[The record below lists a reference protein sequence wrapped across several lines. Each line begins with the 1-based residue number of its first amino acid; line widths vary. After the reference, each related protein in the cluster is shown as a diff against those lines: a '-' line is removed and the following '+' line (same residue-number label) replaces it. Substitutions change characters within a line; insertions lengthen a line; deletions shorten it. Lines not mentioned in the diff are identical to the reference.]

1 MTVRTCKAC
10 DSVLRVITI
19 THPNNLKQT
28 ALAVRQ
34 ETAAECPSKVQANL
48 RSTASLSIAL
58 LLIFFTAIMSNHAA
72 AQDAKEALGPKD
84 NAAKDAGTPL
94 LLEMKTLRSSVRPE
108 LAGIHPRV
116 YFTSQEL
123 DALRTEAHG
132 PQKAWWEQQM
142 QNLCAL
148 QGPPPPPP
156 AEKRRAQN
164 DVAFAIA
171 EAAFAYKIEG
181 NPKYLVAAKRYM
193 DAAVSYDVWG
203 YSFSK
208 PNVDLA
214 AGHLLY
220 GMGLAYDLLYNDLTP
235 AERERYRS
243 KIAHQ
248 GELLYEYF
256 APRPGRSWAYS
267 QNHTFIPMVGLGVAA
282 YAVYGEVPEA
292 KQWAALARAIYSK
305 VLATYSKD
313 GYYYEGFEY
322 WIFSTPWI
330 IHYLDAHKHTTGE
343 DLFDQPGLRKTH
355 LYAAHSLTPGGQMMF
370 DFGDVFAGPVTRAK
384 TGEDYERSHPGGHFE
399 SNYNL
404 LYDLASRYN
413 DSEIQGVA
421 DWMKSMGHTGQ
432 EEWWTLAWRNPNLK
446 ATPIDK
452 IEPWHR
458 FTDHDVAFWRSGWDA
473 QATAIAFK
481 CGPPEGHSATAL
493 IAGMPDWHT
502 EQGHVHP
509 DVNSF
514 ILWAHGQYLTG
525 DSGYAGVPLTIE
537 HNTLLV
543 DGHGQGNEGK
553 GHDAWAGFP
562 YEQMNRARI
571 TSARL
576 SARGFDI
583 EGEGAAVYDSALG
596 LKRYLRR
603 ITMSTAGK
611 IEVNDVMES
620 ASPHI
625 FTEVLHSDAK
635 VEPLEAQ
642 RYRININDVAL
653 HVRLLLP
660 PLAASKVEQNVV
672 MGPGRPGS
680 VDKGSLEPR
689 GERLVVSTMKE
700 ATSTQ
705 FEWELTF

>member
-1 MTVRTCKAC
+1 MGFAARMERPTEASCQYVRKTRFCSWRSSFVAALTLIC
-10 DSVLRVITI
+10 VAGMLCGRVT
-19 THPNNLKQT
+19 
-28 ALAVRQ
+28 
-34 ETAAECPSKVQANL
+34 
-48 RSTASLSIAL
+48 
-58 LLIFFTAIMSNHAA
+58 
-72 AQDAKEALGPKD
+72 AQDASEALGPKD
-84 NAAKDAGTPL
+84 NATRNASTPL
-94 LLEMKTLRSSVRPE
+94 LSEMKMLQSSVRHE
-108 LAGIHPRV
+108 LAGVHPRV
-116 YFTSQEL
+116 YFTDREL
-123 DALRTEAHG
+123 EALRAEAHG
-132 PQKAWWEQQM
+132 AQKVWWQQ
-142 QNLCAL
+142 QLQHIRAL
-148 QGPPPPPP
+148 QAPPPPPP

-171 EAAFAYKIEG
+171 EAAFAYKIERD
-181 NPKYLVAAKRYM
+181 PKYLAAAKRYM

-220 GMGLAYDLLYNDLTP
+220 GMGVGYDLLYNDLTP
-235 AERERYRS
+235 AERDRYRS
-243 KIAHQ
+243 KIARQ
-248 GELLYEYF
+248 GHLLYEFF

-267 QNHTFIPMVGLGVAA
+267 QNHTFIPMAGLGVAA

-292 KQWAALARAIYSK
+292 KEWAALARAIYSK

-330 IHYLDAHKHTTGE
+330 IHYLDAQKHATGE

-370 DFGDVFAGPVTRAK
+370 DFGDVFAGRITRAK

-404 LYDLASRYN
+404 LYDLAARYS
-413 DSEIQGVA
+413 DSGIQGVA
-421 DWMKSMGHTGQ
+421 DWMKRRGHTGQ
-432 EEWWTLAWRNPNLK
+432 EEWWTLAWRNPKLK
-446 ATPIDK
+446 STPIEK
-452 IEPWHR
+452 MEPWHR
-458 FTDHDVAFWRSGWDA
+458 FEDHDVVFWRSGWDA
-473 QATAIAFK
+473 NATAIAFK
-481 CGPPEGHSATAL
+481 CGPPEGHSATDL
-493 IAGMPDWHT
+493 IATMPDWHT

-543 DGHGQGNEGK
+543 DGHGQGHEGK
-553 GHDAWAGFP
+553 GHDAWAEFP
-562 YEQMNRARI
+562 YAQMNKARI
-571 TSARL
+571 THADL

-583 EGEGAAVYDSALG
+583 EGEGAGVYDSSLG
-596 LKRYLRR
+596 MKRYVRR
-603 ITMSTAGK
+603 ITMTAPGK
-611 IEVNDVMES
+611 IEVNDLVES
-620 ASPHI
+620 GAPHI
-625 FTEVLHSDAK
+625 FTEMLHSDT
-635 VEPLEAQ
+635 
-642 RYRININDVAL
+642 
-653 HVRLLLP
+653 
-660 PLAASKVEQNVV
+660 KVEQAGSQQYQIKVEGVALNAFLRLPPQASSKIEPNVV

-689 GERLVVSTMKE
+689 GERLVVSTTKA
-700 ATSTQ
+700 ATSAQ
-705 FEWELTF
+705 FGWEFSF

>member
-1 MTVRTCKAC
+1 MSRRIDRAGSGLK
-10 DSVLRVITI
+10 SV
-19 THPNNLKQT
+19 T
-28 ALAVRQ
+28 ALI
-34 ETAAECPSKVQANL
+34 CF
-48 RSTASLSIAL
+48 ASLL
-58 LLIFFTAIMSNHAA
+58 GGQLA
-72 AQDAKEALGPKD
+72 AQDATESLGPKD
-84 NAAKDAGTPL
+84 NAAKGATTPL
-94 LLEMKTLRSSVRPE
+94 LLEMKTLRSTVRPE
-108 LAGIHPRV
+108 LANLHPRV
-116 YFTSQEL
+116 YFTGAEL
-123 DALRTEAHG
+123 DALRIEAHG
-132 PQKAWWEQQM
+132 AQKGWWSEQLQH
-142 QNLCAL
+142 LRAL

-171 EAAFAYKIEG
+171 EAAFAYKMEG
-181 NPKYLVAAKRYM
+181 DPKYLAAAKLYM

-220 GMGLAYDLLYNDLTP
+220 GMGVGYDLLYNDLTP
-235 AERERYRS
+235 AERERYRN

-248 GELLYEYF
+248 GHLLYEFF

-267 QNHTFIPMVGLGVAA
+267 QNHTFIPMAGLGIAA

-330 IHYLDAHKHTTGE
+330 VHYLDAQKHAVGE
-343 DLFDQPGLRKTH
+343 DLFLQPGLRKTH

-370 DFGDVFAGPVTRAK
+370 DFGDVFAGPITRAK
-384 TGEDYERSHPGGHFE
+384 MGEDYERSHPDGHFE

-404 LYDLASRYN
+404 LYDLAARYN

-432 EEWWTLAWRNPNLK
+432 EEWWTLAWRNPRLK
-446 ATPIDK
+446 AIPIEK
-452 IEPWHR
+452 LEPWHH
-458 FTDHDVAFWRSGWDA
+458 FTDHDVVYWRSGWGS

-481 CGPPEGHSATAL
+481 CGPPEGHTATDL
-493 IAGMPDWHT
+493 IVRMPDWHT

-525 DSGYAGVPLTIE
+525 DSGYAGVPMTIE

-543 DGHGQGNEGK
+543 DGRGQGNEGK
-553 GHDAWAGFP
+553 GHDAWAGVS
-562 YEQMNRARI
+562 YAEMNKARI
-571 TSARL
+571 TRTQL
-576 SARGFDI
+576 TPDGFEI
-583 EGEGAAVYDSALG
+583 EGEGAGVYAPTLG

-603 ITMSTAGK
+603 ITMSKSGK
-611 IEVNDVMES
+611 VNVEDAVES
-620 ASPHI
+620 TSPHI
-625 FTEVLHSDAK
+625 FTEVLHSDVK
-635 VEPLEAQ
+635 
-642 RYRININDVAL
+642 INPMAEEKYQTTINDVAL
-653 HVRLLLP
+653 HIHLLSP
-660 PLAASKVEQNVV
+660 SGAASKVEQNVV
-672 MGPGRPGS
+672 MGPGKPGS

-689 GERLVVSTMKE
+689 GERLLVSTSEKMTN
-700 ATSTQ
+700 AH
-705 FEWELTF
+705 FAWELNF

>member
-1 MTVRTCKAC
+1 MASRNSRTIVRKAG
-10 DSVLRVITI
+10 IF
-19 THPNNLKQT
+19 H
-28 ALAVRQ
+28 ALP
-34 ETAAECPSKVQANL
+34 TLIC
-48 RSTASLSIAL
+48 L
-58 LLIFFTAIMSNHAA
+58 LFLLNGHLT
-72 AQDAKEALGPKD
+72 AQDANESLGPKD
-84 NAAKDAGTPL
+84 NAAKGASTPL
-94 LLEMKTLRSSVRPE
+94 LYEIRTLPSSLRPE
-108 LAGIHPRV
+108 LTGIHPRV
-116 YFTSQEL
+116 YFTDTEL
-123 DALRTEAHG
+123 KALRVEAHG
-132 PQKAWWEQQM
+132 AQNAWWNAQLQYIR
-142 QNLCAL
+142 AL

-171 EAAFAYKIEG
+171 EAAFAYKMEG
-181 NPKYLVAAKRYM
+181 DPKYLAAAKLYM

-220 GMGLAYDLLYNDLTP
+220 GMGVAYDLLYHDLTP
-235 AERERYRS
+235 EEREKYRN

-248 GELLYEYF
+248 GHLLYEFF

-267 QNHTFIPMVGLGVAA
+267 QNHTFIPMAGLGIAA

-292 KQWAALARAIYSK
+292 KQWAALSRAIYGK
-305 VLATYSKD
+305 VLETYSKD

-330 IHYLDAHKHTTGE
+330 IHYLDAQKHATGE

-370 DFGDVFAGPVTRAK
+370 DFGDVFEGPVTRAK
-384 TGEDYERSHPGGHFE
+384 MGDDYERSHPRGHFE

-404 LYDLASRYN
+404 LYDLAARYN

-432 EEWWTLAWRNPNLK
+432 EEWWTLAWRNPKLK
-446 ATPIDK
+446 ATPIEK
-452 IEPWHR
+452 VEPWHH
-458 FTDHDVAFWRSGWDA
+458 FPDHDVVFWRSSWDA

-481 CGPPEGHSATAL
+481 CGPPEGHSATDL
-493 IAGMPDWHT
+493 IARMPDWHT

-525 DSGYAGVPLTIE
+525 DSGYAGVPMTIE

-543 DGHGQGNEGK
+543 DGRGQGNEGK

-562 YEQMNRARI
+562 YEQMNKARI
-571 TSARL
+571 TRAQL
-576 SARGFDI
+576 TAHGFEM
-583 EGEGAAVYDSALG
+583 EGEGAGVYDSSLQ
-596 LKRYLRR
+596 LRRYLRR
-603 ITMSTAGK
+603 LTMRSDGK
-611 IEVNDVMES
+611 IDVNDVVEG
-620 ASPHI
+620 AIPHT
-625 FTEVLHSDAK
+625 FTEVLHSDTRIEK
-635 VEPLEAQ
+635 KEPTAEQ
-642 RYRININDVAL
+642 KFQTNVNDVAL
-653 HVRLLLP
+653 HIHLISP
-660 PLAASKVEQNVV
+660 PHVVSTVEQNVV
-672 MGPGRPGS
+672 MGPGKPGS
-680 VDKGSLEPR
+680 VDKGTREPR
-689 GERLVVSTMKE
+689 GERLVVSTLEKV
-700 ATSTQ
+700 TSTQ
-705 FEWELTF
+705 FAWELLF